1 MSKSKCAKHQ
11 LRSTFGSWDVEKVHA
26 VVVRSTFRSQ
36 HVKSTTCLHHLGP
49 LLDVQM
55 SFRVSGARDSTAS
68 QKGSKTWGFCSSFKN
83 ISRRWTLEEDL
94 PRCMSRGMRN
104 TRDMFIR
111 DVRRSGRWF
120 PERACI
126 LEHQIFRFAK
136 MILRDRCSISYDL
149 ASLFSWQAQYFRQM
163 EWKNRKRHCYEAVSS
178 ALKFPFLKEVSQ
190 KLLRFWCCQLRTLRK
205 SRSIAS
211 FFDVVEL
218 KIEEVLQNCCVF
230 DVVKFKNWGS
240 LAA

>member
-55 SFRVSGARDSTAS
+55 SFRVSGARDSTPS

-83 ISRRWTLEEDL
+83 ISRRWTFEEDL
-94 PRCMSRGMRN
+94 PRCISRGMRN

-136 MILRDRCSISYDL
+136 MILRDRCSILYDL
-149 ASLFSWQAQYFRQM
+149 ASLFRG
-163 EWKNRKRHCYEAVSS
+163 KRSTLDRWSGKIAKGIATRPS
-178 ALKFPFLKEVSQ
+178 ALHSSFHFWRKSRRNCFVFGAVNLENWGSLAA
-190 KLLRFWCCQLRTLRK
+190 LLRFLTL
-205 SRSIAS
+205 SSS
-211 FFDVVEL
+211 